1 MLSFVQQ
8 FSLCK
13 KKEESKMRFV
23 KRAAC
28 AVAFAACVA
37 AVGDDAMS
45 QAPSAVNLQP
55 WRLSYAGRTLLLMK
69 GGLGGSEL
77 DLGIALLHMSLGVGE
92 KEHEIQ
98 WGEGK
103 EIAALLA
110 EDRG

>member
-1 MLSFVQQ
+1 MKGL
-8 FSLCK
+8 
-13 KKEESKMRFV
+13 
-23 KRAAC
+23 
-28 AVAFAACVA
+28 
-37 AVGDDAMS
+37 
-45 QAPSAVNLQP
+45 LQKDLYMI
-55 WRLSYAGRTLLLMK
+55 WRYGRTLLLMK

-92 KEHEIQ
+92 KEHEIH